1 MYIHDAELAG
11 TTRFYLIARFMLY
24 PDSLYRRTTCMYFSL
39 VCSTF
44 RQQVNPLTG
53 LAVWVSSDN
62 SDDEDEKTAQDVARS
77 GLAQWEVLHWRMITP
92 RIVFGTSMHVQGN

>member
-11 TTRFYLIARFMLY
+11 TTRFLSYIKVYVISRLVISTGR
-24 PDSLYRRTTCMYFSL
+24 PVCISLL
-39 VCSTF
+39 CSTF

-77 GLAQWEVLHWRMITP
+77 GLAQWEVCT
-92 RIVFGTSMHVQGN
+92 GE